1 MSAYQL
7 LLHESFDE
15 SLQDLPLTTQRKAVW
30 AQVLLGTRG
39 RTPIVKGTAGR
50 NARWRRT
57 PVQGNHY
64 YMWWIPQSE
73 SPLADATID
82 ISGDLTDG
90 NGGNGADAV
99 NTILVHSVRH
109 HDRTDEPIRT
119 GSLTEYRAVP
129 VASLDPRFD
138 EQKAV
143 SAYLTAD
150 DLAVVTIKG
159 LPGSGKTVA
168 LLYLLRDLI
177 DMPGDGRILYVTYTR
192 RLKRAAREFVE
203 SQYTGADRTRL
214 ERIHI
219 ATLDEVLHD
228 LTGIFSLAEP
238 FGEMDEFYAFLER
251 QNPADLGPWRK
262 YPRTLFTELRAF
274 LLGQDFPDSY
284 DWAQSNRGGGGIDLD
299 AYAQERGLDRGA
311 AEVAYQLAQRVR
323 HMRFFRDQIAARRA
337 LAALATGRT
346 PDWVRNLDA
355 LVIDEVQDLTLLQI
369 ACLTELVRARLRQRP
384 AGALRFALAG
394 DESQIVQPSGFDW
407 GMTKYLAGE
416 QLNVWPDEFD
426 FEHQRR
432 SPDNLAQLID
442 NTWTFYGHL
451 PKPLRPSARSERA
464 VDGAPTQG
472 RIYVCPVPAGAAA
485 QAQVQPLRE
494 LFTALE
500 RPLPA
505 DPATETPADF
515 LWATLL
521 AEVADRPG
529 RALVDLT
536 ERLHTALA
544 GVDVPA
550 MDEILFLPRQ
560 IKGLERTTILIH
572 GLNEVYTRALA
583 LCDDKGDGNIPRFE
597 ARRLFD
603 EVRVALSRSTD
614 NLILLEAPDAP
625 VLQELQ
631 LQAIDGVQRVTWTDL
646 IETLQMEEMSELE
659 AIEGYLR
666 EVDDLFEREKWEQAF
681 ARNRRAHA
689 MAVRLGDRALQ
700 READVQRVNGMLLQ
714 ADTHLY
720 REQWA
725 EAHARNQAADRLA
738 APLRDRLLRD
748 RITEQRTLIG
758 RQVAAQVER
767 HLAAAQEAIDQQR
780 YPAAHDAAQA
790 GYALA
795 ALADDASL
803 HRRAVD
809 TAADTA
815 WQWAAHLVSRGEVTE
830 IAGQVA
836 GLLGDAAA
844 VMDADGNAGSAEAL
858 RVLQA
863 RYRELPV
870 SHELSEEQVLSLL
883 ELAERYMDVTG
894 PLHAEPEAYVFIR
907 RWLQEAYGGLEDRVT
922 LFYAWA
928 SAAVRLGRLTGDA
941 SYRTQVVHLE
951 QRLASLL
958 ERAGPFSHLWDNNV
972 ELARFRALAA
982 GVHGQHAE
990 ASATWEA
997 LGDPE
1002 QAAWQARQ
1010 AGDMERAFALL
1021 RQAKLPVSEDLATTV
1036 KFLRLLDQI
1045 EQKEYPFSPGEKRM
1059 LIDRLAA
1066 LQARLEEEARPGD

>member
-1 MSAYQL
+1 MSAYRL
-7 LLHESFDE
+7 LLHKNFDE
-15 SLQDLPLTTQRKAVW
+15 SLQDLPLTTQRKALW

-82 ISGDLTDG
+82 ISGELAS
-90 NGGNGADAV
+90 NGGNGAGAV

-109 HDRTDEPIRT
+109 HDRTDEPIRA

-129 VASLDPRFD
+129 VESLDPRFD

-143 SAYLTAD
+143 SSRLTAD
-150 DLAVVTIKG
+150 DLSVVTIKG

-177 DMPGDGRILYVTYTR
+177 DTPGDGRILYVTYTR
-192 RLKRAAREFVE
+192 RLKRAAREFVD
-203 SQYTGADRTRL
+203 SQYTGANRARL
-214 ERIHI
+214 DRIHI
-219 ATLDEVLHD
+219 ATLDEVLHE
-228 LTGIFSLAEP
+228 LTGVFSMAEP

-274 LLGQDFPDSY
+274 LLGQDFPDNY
-284 DWAQSNRGGGGIDLD
+284 DWAQANRGGGGVDVET
-299 AYAQERGLDRGA
+299 YAQDRGLDRTA
-311 AEVAYQLAQRVR
+311 AEVANQLAQRVR
-323 HMRFFRDQIAARRA
+323 HMRFFRDQLTARNA
-337 LAALATGRT
+337 LAALITGKA
-346 PDWVRNLDA
+346 PDWIQNLDA

-369 ACLTELVRARLRQRP
+369 AFLTELVRACQRRR
-384 AGALRFALAG
+384 AGGPLRFALAG

-416 QLNVWPDEFD
+416 QLGVWPEEFD
-426 FEHQRR
+426 FEYQRR

-442 NTWTFYGHL
+442 NTWSFYGHL

-464 VDGAPTQG
+464 VEGTPTQG
-472 RIYVCPVPAGAAA
+472 RIYLCAVPRGTAAAA
-485 QAQVQPLRE
+485 QIQPLRD

-505 DPATETPADF
+505 APDGTPPEDF

-536 ERLHTALA
+536 EQLHSALA
-544 GVDVPA
+544 DVNVPT
-550 MDEILFLPRQ
+550 MDEVLFLPRE

-572 GLNEVYTRALA
+572 GLNDLYTRALA
-583 LCDDKGDGNIPRFE
+583 LCEDKGDGNIPRFE

-614 NLILLEAPDAP
+614 NLVLLEPADAP
-625 VLQELQ
+625 VFKELG
-631 LQAIDGVQRVTWTDL
+631 LHAIDGVSRVGWVDL

-666 EVDDLFEREKWEQAF
+666 EVEDLFEREKWEQAF
-681 ARNRRAHA
+681 ARNRRAFA

-700 READVQRVNGMLLQ
+700 READMQRVSGMLLQ

-720 REQWA
+720 HEEW
-725 EAHARNQAADRLA
+725 QAADARNHEAGRLA
-738 APLRDRLLRD
+738 APLHDRLLSR
-748 RITEQRTLIG
+748 RVEEQRALID
-758 RQVAAQVER
+758 AQVIARMDR
-767 HLAAAQEAIDQQR
+767 HFQDMAAALEQHR
-780 YPAAHDAAQA
+780 FPAAHEAAQSAYRLSALVDDAGYRRQAADAAS
-790 GYALA
+790 
-795 ALADDASL
+795 DIC
-803 HRRAVD
+803 
-809 TAADTA
+809 
-815 WQWAAHLVSRGEVTE
+815 WQWAAHLVSRGEVSE
-830 IAGQVA
+830 VA
-836 GLLGDAAA
+836 PRVAALLGEAAA
-844 VMDADGNAGSAEAL
+844 IMDADQNAAGAQAI

-863 RYRELPV
+863 RYEQLPV
-870 SHELSEEQVLSLL
+870 SHDLSEEQVLSLL
-883 ELAERYMDVTG
+883 NLAERYMGLTEA
-894 PLHAEPEAYVFIR
+894 LRLELEAYVFVR

-922 LFYAWA
+922 LFYAWG
-928 SAAVRLGRLTGDA
+928 AAAAHLARLTGDTG
-941 SYRTQVVHLE
+941 YRTQVVHLE
-951 QRLASLL
+951 QRLANLL
-958 ERAGPFSHLWDNNV
+958 ERAGQFSHLWDNNAD
-972 ELARFRALAA
+972 LSRFRALAA
-982 GVHGQHAE
+982 GVHGRHAE
-990 ASATWEA
+990 ASVTWEA
-997 LGDPE
+997 LGDLE
-1002 QAAWQARQ
+1002 QAAWQARE
-1010 AGDMERAFALL
+1010 AGDMERAFTLL
-1021 RQAKLPVSEDLATTV
+1021 RQAKAPVTEDLATTV
-1036 KFLRLLDQI
+1036 KFLRLLEQL
-1045 EQKEYPFSPGEKRM
+1045 EQKQYPLTAGERAM

-1066 LQARLEEEARPGD
+1066 LQARLGEEGGLGE